1 MPGLKEIAD
10 RTGVSLSTVSRVF
23 NNSGYVSEEKR
34 ELVLAAANSIGYKP
48 PKKVSHSYEK
58 MSTDIIGVVVTDIN
72 NPFFSE
78 AIKGM
83 MHVLNEHSINIL
95 ICDADERPEQEIQIL
110 QTLRRKKVGGI
121 IITPTSEAVQYN
133 ADYLKEVNDC
143 GIPIVL
149 MDREIKQFGFDGVY
163 LDSFNGALKAVDTLI
178 KNGHSEIAIIT
189 GPISS
194 KPGIDRLNGYMEAL
208 RINHLPIKEE
218 HVFYGNFKEDTAY
231 QLTKKLLDTRPEVTA
246 IFSSN
251 NLMSAGCFEAIKDRG
266 LNIPDDI
273 SLISFD
279 DFYFFGTNSIKIS
292 AVSRP
297 TRQMGIEAANL
308 LVERMK
314 KQKQKHT
321 IAKQIVLTPKLI
333 LRGSERY
340 PRNRK

>member
-1 MPGLKEIAD
+1 MSSIQDIAKMA
-10 RTGVSLSTVSRVF
+10 GVSLSTVSRVF
-23 NNSGYVSEEKR
+23 NNSGYVSDEKR
-34 ELVLAAANSIGYKP
+34 ELVLAAARSIGYKP
-48 PKKVSHSYEK
+48 PKKVNRTYEK

-83 MHVLNEHSINIL
+83 MNVLNGHGINIL
-95 ICDADERPEQEIQIL
+95 ICDTDERPEQEIQIL

-149 MDREIKQFGFDGVY
+149 MDREIKHVGFDGVY
-163 LDSFNGALKAVDTLI
+163 LDSFNGALKAVDALAR
-178 KNGHSEIAIIT
+178 NGHSNIAIIT

-194 KPGIDRLNGYMEAL
+194 KPGIDRFNGYLEAL
-208 RINHLPIKEE
+208 RINNLPIKEE
-218 HVFYGNFKEDTAY
+218 HIFYGNFKEETAY
-231 QLTKKLLDTRPEVTA
+231 ELTKELLDTRPEVTA

-251 NLMSAGCFEAIKDRG
+251 NLMSAGSFEAIKERG

-273 SLISFD
+273 ALISFD
-279 DFYFFGTNSIKIS
+279 DFYFFGTNSIRIS

-308 LVERMK
+308 LIERMK
-314 KQKQKHT
+314 VQKHKST
-321 IAKQIVLTPKLI
+321 VSKQIVLTPRLV
-333 LRGSERY
+333 LRGSEVY
-340 PRNRK
+340 PKNRR